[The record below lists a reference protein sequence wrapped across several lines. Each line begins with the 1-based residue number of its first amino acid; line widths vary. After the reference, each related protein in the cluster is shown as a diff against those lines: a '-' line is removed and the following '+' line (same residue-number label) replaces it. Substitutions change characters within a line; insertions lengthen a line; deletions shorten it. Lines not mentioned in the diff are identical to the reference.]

1 MQTLL
6 KNSSRLTMTKA
17 AETTTTTTTIPIRK
31 VTTLPR
37 CRDSNKNKN
46 LRMLAEESLKMYL

>member
-1 MQTLL
+1 
-6 KNSSRLTMTKA
+6 MTKA
-17 AETTTTTTTIPIRK
+17 AAATTITTIPIRK

-46 LRMLAEESLKMYL
+46 LRMLAEESLKCVYE